1 MASRAVM
8 ARTPTSVPGSEP
20 RPCGAAC
27 TPPPDLPLRDSPP
40 VAEGLAGRGPAVAPA
55 RTCAPA
61 AAGGFTL
68 VELLVVLVLIAIA
81 AGTATLA
88 LRDGEA
94 VRLERE
100 AARLVALLEAARAE
114 ARASGVAV
122 RFELRDGTFGFAGLP
137 ARLRPPE
144 GWQAE
149 GMQARIES
157 PGQPLTGAGVALQAM
172 ALGPEPLIGA
182 QRIVLQLGE
191 RQLVLAT
198 DGLAPFSV
206 ASGESGDAA
215 TSGSPA
221 TAGTR

>member
-8 ARTPTSVPGSEP
+8 ARTPTSVPGSDP
-20 RPCGAAC
+20 RPRGADA
-27 TPPPDLPLRDSPP
+27 
-40 VAEGLAGRGPAVAPA
+40 
-55 RTCAPA
+55 A
-61 AAGGFTL
+61 AAGRRPAARGFTL

-88 LRDGEA
+88 LRDGDA
-94 VRLERE
+94 VRLDRE

-122 RFELRDGTFGFAGLP
+122 RFELRDGSFGFAGLP

-157 PGQPLTGAGVALQAM
+157 PGQPLTGSGVARQAI

-182 QRIVLQLGE
+182 QRIVLRLGE
-191 RQLVLAT
+191 RQLALVT

-206 ASGESGDAA
+206 TSAEVAAGDAA
-215 TSGSPA
+215 ANAGPA
-221 TAGTR
+221 AAAAR

>member
-1 MASRAVM
+1 VR
-8 ARTPTSVPGSEP
+8 G
-20 RPCGAAC
+20 C
-27 TPPPDLPLRDSPP
+27 T
-40 VAEGLAGRGPAVAPA
+40 
-55 RTCAPA
+55 PA

-149 GMQARIES
+149 GLQARIES
-157 PGQPLTGAGVALQAM
+157 PGQALTGSGVALQAI

-191 RQLVLAT
+191 RQLAVVT

-206 ASGESGDAA
+206 ASGEAGEAGEAAASGNPAA
-215 TSGSPA
+215 
-221 TAGTR
+221 AGTR